1 MRIVAVAGEPSGDA
15 LAAGMIRELRA
26 LSPEA
31 EVSGVGG
38 PAMAAA
44 GAQVV
49 RHFAPLAVMG
59 HWDAARRL
67 PQILSLR
74 RALLSHIRRV
84 RPALFVG
91 VDAPDFN
98 LGVAAKAKAMG
109 IKTAQYVSPSV
120 WMWRRERTKKIA
132 RAADEVWCLFPFEPE
147 CYRDSGTA
155 AKFVGHPAADL
166 PRIESAEA
174 RRRLG
179 LESERRPVVALFP
192 GSRESELRRHL
203 PLFADVVKQNP
214 DCVFIA
220 AAADSRAAEMI
231 RAALPGVAAV
241 VEKTSHDSRTVFS
254 ASDAALVKSGTA
266 TLEAALAGTPMAAVY
281 KLSPSASALRRLFRF
296 HLPFATPPNILA
308 GRFAIPEF
316 LLEDAT
322 AENLSTALKRILHD
336 ESRRTRMRET
346 FSRVRES
353 LARGGS
359 RRAAQ
364 AALELAR

>member
-120 WMWRRERTKKIA
+120 WMWRRERDEKN
-132 RAADEVWCLFPFEPE
+132 RAGGG
-147 CYRDSGTA
+147 R
-155 AKFVGHPAADL
+155 
-166 PRIESAEA
+166 
-174 RRRLG
+174 G
-179 LESERRPVVALFP
+179 LVSVSV
-192 GSRESELRRHL
+192 
-203 PLFADVVKQNP
+203 
-214 DCVFIA
+214 
-220 AAADSRAAEMI
+220 
-231 RAALPGVAAV
+231 
-241 VEKTSHDSRTVFS
+241 
-254 ASDAALVKSGTA
+254 
-266 TLEAALAGTPMAAVY
+266 
-281 KLSPSASALRRLFRF
+281 
-296 HLPFATPPNILA
+296 
-308 GRFAIPEF
+308 
-316 LLEDAT
+316 
-322 AENLSTALKRILHD
+322 
-336 ESRRTRMRET
+336 
-346 FSRVRES
+346 
-353 LARGGS
+353 
-359 RRAAQ
+359 
-364 AALELAR
+364 